1 MAKESLEQRRRR
13 VRKIIA
19 RLKKTH
25 PDAKLVLKFSNPL
38 ELLVA
43 LMLSARTRDELVNA
57 ITPELFRRYRTAADW
72 ANERPEVLYRLLR
85 PINFF
90 RTKARAIQRACR
102 VLVEKFGGEVPNR
115 LEELLTLPGVGRKTA
130 NALLGNAFGQPA
142 IAVDTHVAR
151 VSQRLGL
158 TDHIDPEDIEA
169 DLVEIVPRKEQ
180 VKFCHL
186 LQFHGRRV
194 CVARVPDCPHCS
206 INDLCFYPKKTK
218 AETEN
223 LQPRKRQRTEASRR
237 PTPQRSYSSAQDNEA
252 SSSDQ
257 QT

>member
-1 MAKESLEQRRRR
+1 MANAPRKNLSTKRSRTVLAPKATFMPQESLEQRRRR

-19 RLKKTH
+19 RLKKKY
-25 PDAKLVLKFSNPL
+25 PDARLALKFSNPL
-38 ELLVA
+38 ELLIA
-43 LMLSARTRDELVNA
+43 LILSARTRDELVNA

-72 ANERPEVLYRLLR
+72 ANEKPKVLYKLVR

-102 VLVEKFGGEVPNR
+102 VLVEKFGGQVPNR
-115 LEELLTLPGVGRKTA
+115 LEDLLTLPGVGRKTA

-158 TDHIDPEDIEA
+158 TDHTDSEEIEA

-218 AETEN
+218 VKTQN
-223 LQPRKRQRTEASRR
+223 LRPRERQTR
-237 PTPQRSYSSAQDNEA
+237 
-252 SSSDQ
+252 
-257 QT
+257 

>member
-1 MAKESLEQRRRR
+1 VRRWAVNGRETTEKKAIAMPESSEQKRKR

-19 RLKKTH
+19 RLKRTH
-25 PDAKLVLKFSNPL
+25 PDARLVLKFSTPL
-38 ELLVA
+38 QLLVA
-43 LMLSARTRDELVNA
+43 LILSARTRDELVNA
-57 ITPELFRRYRTAADW
+57 VTPQLFRRYRTAADW
-72 ANERPEVLYRLLR
+72 ANEKPEVLYKLLR

-90 RTKARAIQRACR
+90 RTKARAIQWACR
-102 VLVEKFGGEVPNR
+102 VLVEKFGGQVPNR
-115 LEELLTLPGVGRKTA
+115 LEDLLTLPGVGRKTA

-158 TDHIDPEDIEA
+158 TDHTDPEDIEA

-186 LQFHGRRV
+186 LQFHGRRI
-194 CVARVPDCPHCS
+194 CVARVPDCPHCP

-218 AETEN
+218 VKTEN
-223 LQPRKRQRTEASRR
+223 LQEHIQ
-237 PTPQRSYSSAQDNEA
+237 
-252 SSSDQ
+252 
-257 QT
+257 

>member
-1 MAKESLEQRRRR
+1 MNVCGPRRRTLDGRDPTEKKAISMRESLEQKRKR

-19 RLKKTH
+19 KLKRTH
-25 PDAKLVLKFSNPL
+25 PDARLMLKFSTPL

-43 LMLSARTRDELVNA
+43 LILSARTRDEVVNA
-57 ITPELFRRYRTAADW
+57 ITPELFRRYRTAAGW
-72 ANERPEVLYRLLR
+72 ANEKPEVLYKRLR

-102 VLVEKFGGEVPNR
+102 VLVEKFGGQVPDR
-115 LEELLTLPGVGRKTA
+115 LADLLTLPGVGRKTA

-158 TDHIDPEDIEA
+158 TDHTDPEDIET
-169 DLVEIVPRKEQ
+169 DLVEIVPRKEK
-180 VKFCHL
+180 VKFCHR
-186 LQFHGRRV
+186 LQFHGRRI
-194 CVARVPDCPHCS
+194 CLARVPDCPRCS

-218 AETEN
+218 GKN
-223 LQPRKRQRTEASRR
+223 RR
-237 PTPQRSYSSAQDNEA
+237 SPAGRVLAG
-252 SSSDQ
+252 
-257 QT
+257 